1 MWSHR
6 GTARQREDQTKRV
19 KNNGG
24 RSTGGS
30 EPGGSTQRAKEQDRP
45 KWGVREIEEAEMQ
58 ERKDTVLVK
67 VPGVEDESDL
77 ETKRDKEM
85 RTHRQEEKTKGTD
98 KEGP

>member
-1 MWSHR
+1 
-6 GTARQREDQTKRV
+6 
-19 KNNGG
+19 
-24 RSTGGS
+24 
-30 EPGGSTQRAKEQDRP
+30 
-45 KWGVREIEEAEMQ
+45 MQ